1 MARLTLT
8 LAAALAALCLAP
20 AAASAKTYDVPATM
34 GDKLTALVEETPL
47 AVLLPQRLAL
57 DYDGELFAT
66 GVVAGAKR
74 WSLELAGDPDCN
86 GANACTLAWLSAQQ
100 GARHSNR
107 VKVKLAGGRTG
118 WYRALSCGGSC
129 SPGSIE
135 FTRGKVLFEIQARVA
150 QKGKSE
156 KALLVAA
163 ANSALAAGPR

>member
-1 MARLTLT
+1 MHRLLLP
-8 LAAALAALCLAP
+8 LAAVCAAMCLAP
-20 AAASAKTYDVPATM
+20 ASALAKRYDVPATM
-34 GDKLTALVEETPL
+34 GDKLTALVQETPV
-47 AVLLPQRLAL
+47 AVLLPQTLAL
-57 DYDGELFAT
+57 DYDGALYAT
-66 GVVAGAKR
+66 NVVAGTKR
-74 WSLELAGDPDCN
+74 WSVDLAGDPDCN

-107 VKVKLAGGRTG
+107 IKVKLAGGRTG

-135 FTRGKVLFEIQARVA
+135 FSRGGVLFEIQARVA

-163 ANSALAAGPR
+163 ANSALASGPR